1 MCTRFP
7 IKLSFRQTRSSDP
20 SVVKASIQTG
30 PVSEA
35 DVALKKRIEG
45 FSVVKDELTPEAMEE
60 IVQEVR

>member
-1 MCTRFP
+1 
-7 IKLSFRQTRSSDP
+7 
-20 SVVKASIQTG
+20 VKASIQTG